1 MTAGALHVD
10 LPGEI
15 IRPGDTTYDEV
26 RAVFNRMIDH
36 RPLAVLRCREAADV
50 ARGVTFAREHDLPL
64 SIRGGGHN
72 VAGHAV
78 CNDGLMLDLSRMKD
92 LRVDPDRRI
101 AQAGPGLTLG
111 ELDRGTQQHGLATP
125 LGVVS
130 PTGIAGLTLG
140 GGLGW
145 LNGKHGL
152 TCDNLL
158 CAEVVTANGE
168 VVRASAEDNP
178 DLFWALRGGGGNFG
192 VVTSFTYRLHPIGPV
207 LAGGLSY
214 PWTRAREALR
224 FHHEFMAAAPDE
236 LSTAVSLS
244 LNPADAPVVTIAV
257 CYCGRHEQ
265 GQRVLRPLRA
275 FGPPLNDTIAPVP
288 YPAWQSAPD
297 AGFPS
302 GRLHYWKAGWLRHL
316 TDAAIE
322 TMARFVPDIPSAT
335 SGVGLQ
341 RMGGAASRIAPS
353 ATAFAQRAEQYDF
366 LILSQW
372 SDPIDSARNLEW
384 TRAFFT
390 AMQPHLESAAY
401 VNNLGAEGQKR
412 VRAAYGNNYPRLAEL
427 KQNYDP
433 SNLFRL
439 NQNITP
445 ANSSNPTTHDQLT
458 ELT

>member
-1 MTAGALHVD
+1 MTTGALHVD
-10 LPGEI
+10 LPGEV
-15 IRPGDTTYDEV
+15 IRPGDATYDRL
-26 RAVFNRMIDH
+26 RAVFNGMIDR
-36 RPLAVLRCREAADV
+36 RPLAVLRCRDTADV
-50 ARGVTFAREHDLPL
+50 ARGVAFAREHDLPL

-78 CNDGLMLDLSRMKD
+78 CDDGIMLDLSRMKD

-158 CAEVVTANGE
+158 SADVVTANGE
-168 VVRASAEDNP
+168 VIRASAEDNA

-207 LAGGLSY
+207 LAGGLSH
-214 PWTRAREALR
+214 PWTRVREALR
-224 FHHEFMAAAPDE
+224 FHHDFMAAAPDE
-236 LSTAVSLS
+236 LSTAVSLA
-244 LNPADAPVVTIAV
+244 LDPTTGAPVITIAV
-257 CYCGRHEQ
+257 CYCGPHDE
-265 GQRVLRPLRA
+265 GERVLRPLRA
-275 FGPPLNDTIAPVP
+275 FGPPLDDTIAPVP
-288 YPAWQSAPD
+288 YLAWQSAPD
-297 AGFPS
+297 ANFPP
-302 GRLHYWKAGWLRHL
+302 GQLHYWKAGWLRHL

-322 TMARFVPDIPSAT
+322 TIARFLPQIPSAT
-335 SGVGLQ
+335 SGLGLQ
-341 RMGGAASRIAPS
+341 RMGGAASRVAPS

-372 SDPIDSARNLEW
+372 PNSNDSARNVEW

-401 VNNLGAEGQKR
+401 VNNLGTEGQER
-412 VRAAYGNNYPRLAEL
+412 VRAAYGDNYPRLAEL
-427 KQNYDP
+427 KRTYDP
-433 SNLFRL
+433 SNVFRL
-439 NQNITP
+439 NQNIAPATP
-445 ANSSNPTTHDQLT
+445 QAETLIS
-458 ELT
+458 